1 MKIFSISCMNISCG
15 VPQGSILGTLLFL
28 FYVNDLNKASDV
40 LDPIMFAD
48 VTNLFHSHQNIKA
61 LFGTVNCELEKRCEW
76 FRANK
81 LSLNVTKTNH
91 TLFHKNSTKD
101 KLPLKMLELKI
112 GNSII
117 KRKSSVNS

>member
-1 MKIFSISCMNISCG
+1 MKIFSISYMNISCG

-28 FYVNDLNKASDV
+28 VYVNDLNKASDV
-40 LDPIMFAD
+40 LDLIMFAD
-48 VTNLFHSHQNIKA
+48 VTNLFYSHQNIKA
-61 LFGTVNCELEKRCEW
+61 LFGTVNCELENICEW

-81 LSLNVTKTNH
+81 LSLNVTETNH